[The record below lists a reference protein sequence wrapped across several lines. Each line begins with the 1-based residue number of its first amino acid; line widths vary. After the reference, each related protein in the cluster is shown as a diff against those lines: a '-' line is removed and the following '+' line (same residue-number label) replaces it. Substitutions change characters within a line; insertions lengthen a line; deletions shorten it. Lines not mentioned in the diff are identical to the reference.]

1 MTTDTGDLVRRLREF
16 EGSDALGNG
25 DFSVCTEAADALEAK
40 DREIAREEQSH
51 SRTIDER
58 DAAEKAL
65 SDAYAIVTGRPPEWS
80 NHFGY
85 KDALDEM
92 ADALAGTAQET
103 AWQPTHRHYKGGLI
117 RVLHRAA
124 MWHDML
130 PVIVY
135 ESEHGRVQVRL
146 AQNFYQV
153 ARKSVA

>member
-92 ADALAGTAQET
+92 EDDLA
-103 AWQPTHRHYKGGLI
+103 R
-117 RVLHRAA
+117 
-124 MWHDML
+124 
-130 PVIVY
+130 
-135 ESEHGRVQVRL
+135 SEEHTSEIQSLRRT
-146 AQNFYQV
+146 
-153 ARKSVA
+153 

>member
-80 NHFGY
+80 NHFGF
-85 KDALDEM
+85 KEALDAME
-92 ADALAGTAQET
+92 DALAGTATAT
-103 AWQPTHRHYKGGLI
+103 AWQHNGGAAG
-117 RVLHRAA
+117 RA
-124 MWHDML
+124 
-130 PVIVY
+130 
-135 ESEHGRVQVRL
+135 SGGQ
-146 AQNFYQV
+146 
-153 ARKSVA
+153 

>member
-1 MTTDTGDLVRRLREF
+1 MISCCFKKKTEYEMRISDGSSDVCSSDL
-16 EGSDALGNG
+16 
-25 DFSVCTEAADALEAK
+25 
-40 DREIAREEQSH
+40 IAREEQSH

-117 RVLHRAA
+117 RVQIGRASCR
-124 MWHDML
+124 
-130 PVIVY
+130 
-135 ESEHGRVQVRL
+135 ERVCQYV
-146 AQNFYQV
+146 
-153 ARKSVA
+153 